1 MIEKTIFHSTGH
13 VLHMIS
19 DPVTAN
25 VFLKPI
31 FQSLC
36 HYYPFFFFLAE
47 KPWS

>member
-1 MIEKTIFHSTGH
+1 MASKVVGGDLIRRPWFFNIVFHTTDC

-31 FQSLC
+31 FQS
-36 HYYPFFFFLAE
+36 
-47 KPWS
+47 